1 VLALLLGGCTAALV
15 PGEVVL
21 PGDRAVDITYGP
33 PASETGATVAWREG
47 RLLATAGAT
56 GVLTLGG
63 GSVAADARW
72 AGWWGPSVV
81 VADMFGVI
89 SVDGLPTWEVED
101 AVAFA
106 SGEGGMVA
114 ADATTLYLLHA
125 GRRVRAEGL
134 VALAVGDER
143 VLGLRCAETCEAL
156 AWTLAGEPLGAWGE
170 GGEGGAVTEWRG
182 EAWVSDPDEATP
194 DGRGVV
200 TSESGERIE
209 GEPGDHLGV
218 ALGGGY
224 AAGVFNKWIVP
235 PRGRVVPLGD
245 GPVFALERGAEDQP
259 MALSG
264 DAATLVVGAPFYPY
278 GGSPTGAVLVVER

>member
-1 VLALLLGGCTAALV
+1 MLALLLGGCTAALV

-21 PGDRAVDITYGP
+21 PGDRAVELRVGP
-33 PASETGATVAWREG
+33 PGSETGATVDWRDG

-56 GVLTLGG
+56 GVLLLGEG
-63 GSVAADARW
+63 AVAADARW

-81 VADMFGVI
+81 VADSFGVV
-89 SVDGLPTWEVED
+89 SVDGVPTWEVPE

-106 SGEGGMVA
+106 AGEAGVVA
-114 ADATTLYLLHA
+114 ADADSLYLLHS
-125 GRRVRAEGL
+125 GRRVRVTGL
-134 VALAVGDER
+134 TALAVGEER
-143 VLGLRCAETCEAL
+143 VLGLRCDEACEAL
-156 AWTLAGEPLGAWGE
+156 AWTLSGDPLGAWGE
-170 GGEGGAVTEWRG
+170 GGEGGAVAEWHG
-182 EAWVSDPDEATP
+182 VAWVSDPMDADP

-200 TSESGERIE
+200 RSEEGEALE

-235 PRGRVVPLGD
+235 ARGRLVPLRG

-259 MALSG
+259 MALAG
-264 DAATLVVGAPFYPY
+264 DDRTLVVGSPFYPH
-278 GGSPTGAVLVVER
+278 GGSPSGAILVVDR